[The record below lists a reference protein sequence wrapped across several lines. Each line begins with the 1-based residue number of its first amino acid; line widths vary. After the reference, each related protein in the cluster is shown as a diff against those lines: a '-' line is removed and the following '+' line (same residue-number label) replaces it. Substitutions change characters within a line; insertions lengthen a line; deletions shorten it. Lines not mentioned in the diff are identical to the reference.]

1 MEFVLSPAQRLELF
15 VPPSHTVTLIKD
27 EIAAQAQLKYAITL
41 DPQRGFDLKLPG
53 APFITD
59 GNMKLAS
66 LPYVVSCQH
75 RGRTP
80 TFLVLDKR
88 SDIAREYKNEN
99 VTIGAIIGHS
109 LGWTLKDE
117 EITEFRQ
124 STAKQRYETYISA
137 QRGILPTSVYDNVSL
152 NSSVGGNGR
161 SDSRNRIQSTLPTM
175 LTSIGS
181 KKSSRS
187 LVSPSTNGNTTTSPT
202 ESTASKPT
210 GPSKILIKIRF
221 ANGTFST
228 VAVNLLT
235 DSADAVIA
243 RCFNSLLRS
252 KPEEAKGKCADDF
265 VLKPIG
271 LATYIHGPMLFS
283 QFKPIADAVLQRKEM
298 QVDLI
303 DRAAA
308 EEQNSDENSANLYR
322 PTMTLEER
330 LWEYTEVTA
339 TYVHT
344 KISLDH
350 AKDPHVFSVWDL
362 RNSLKLRILGV
373 DNLYVPGTS
382 GFCEINL
389 KVALY
394 EGTTPIGKIRGLLSG
409 KYDSNSTWVPVP
421 PPASPNPAT
430 VIFPENKGRIDFS
443 TDSLVPQLADL
454 PRATQLCFTLSY
466 RTSSSDLEGTPVA
479 WCNMPVF
486 GYNHE
491 LATGQQRLSMWKASR
506 DQFERLGHVNPRG
519 SARPNYMST
528 QEGMPNL
535 FVQFDSYALPVVFP
549 TSFGEVEE
557 KSSQSGKSKENS
569 TSSSPRDNSS
579 PTSKPK
585 SSKHGNLRNSN
596 EKSKKGSQSSQ
607 TSQKPLFPR
616 FPAANSMTNRES
628 RRISQIVS
636 GYPIDVLTP
645 TDKHLLWKTRELLKV
660 GEPRAVSKFLQS
672 IPLNRHARLE
682 AYRIMNLWNVEDLDA
697 AAFLELLDA
706 KFADPIIRAWAVE
719 KLEVL
724 EDEDIS
730 DYLLQLIQALRYEPY
745 LDCALTRFLLRRAVA
760 SPNLLGHFFFWYL
773 KSELHNVET
782 FERNGLLLEA
792 FLRALTPNQRVQLGL
807 QNQLVSALLDISQK
821 VIKASDKDNKV
832 ALLHA
837 ELHMLNQTLFNNWT
851 LSPPSVSAVINSQT
865 DTLSSASHAR
875 QSVSF
880 ANFGANR
887 RTISRQNSYQAEHSP
902 EPPGGAFSM
911 PSTRSTAV
919 SPTLG
924 NGLVSP
930 PEGNSPQ
937 ETNDLVSP
945 PASPRGGSSTLSSP
959 PSGTSPVEPT
969 IQTNGSP
976 QNGALPG
983 DAPTPHHGHTRVS
996 SNPGLS
1002 RTTSTNFLG
1011 VPGANGSGGVG
1022 NFFSGGGPIS
1032 IKLPLNP
1039 LIEVS
1044 GFITS
1049 KCKIMKSKKEPLWLC
1064 FQNADP
1070 KSGPYLAMFKAGDDL
1085 RQDMLVL
1092 QLFRIMD
1099 RLWRS
1104 HGLHLDMAI
1113 YGVLATG
1120 DQCGFVEVVTK
1131 SKTISELQGLSFKDE
1146 VLFDFLL
1153 ESNGGNA
1160 NVTPQNTSQPAQPQ
1174 PGAGSTASKA
1184 SNGSVQ
1190 SKSATPPTPAVATI
1204 DHPLTLAVSRFT
1216 RSCAAY
1222 CVATYVLGIG
1232 DRHNGNVMIRE
1243 DGTLFHIDFGHVL
1256 GNFKEKF
1263 GVRRERV
1270 PFVFTPEMVYV
1281 MGDKNDIFYAQFV
1294 QMCTTAYNLLR
1305 SSAALFMN
1313 LFAMMMSSGMPELQ
1327 TIEDLYY
1334 LQDTLD
1340 LDLTPQQAGEKFSAM
1355 LESSSKALSTR
1366 VNWMIH
1372 NIAQRLK

>member
-1 MEFVLSPAQRLELF
+1 MEFVLSPTQRLELF
-15 VPPSHTVTLIKD
+15 VPPTHTVTVIKE
-27 EIAAQAQLKYAITL
+27 EIAAQTQLKYAITL

-124 STAKQRYETYISA
+124 STAKQRYDNYISA
-137 QRGILPTSVYDNVSL
+137 QRGNLSSPTFNDLAANASMGG
-152 NSSVGGNGR
+152 VGRNE
-161 SDSRNRIQSTLPTM
+161 SRNRLQSTLPTM
-175 LTSIGS
+175 LTSTGAKKGS
-181 KKSSRS
+181 QAVAQSVSSNN
-187 LVSPSTNGNTTTSPT
+187 LM
-202 ESTASKPT
+202 ASSNEGTGAKAT
-210 GPSKILIKIRF
+210 GPSKILIKMRY

-252 KPEEAKGKCADDF
+252 KPEEAKGRRADDF

-298 QVDLI
+298 QVDLV

-308 EEQNSDENSANLYR
+308 EEQNSDEISANLYR
-322 PTMTLEER
+322 PTMSLEER

-339 TYVHT
+339 TFVHS
-344 KISLDH
+344 KISVSCV
-350 AKDPHVFSVWDL
+350 KDPHVFSVWDMKNPF
-362 RNSLKLRILGV
+362 RLRILGV
-373 DNLYVPGTS
+373 DNFYIPGNPS
-382 GFCEINL
+382 NNYEINL
-389 KVALY
+389 KAALY
-394 EGTTPIGKIRGLLSG
+394 EGTTQLGKIHGVTSG
-409 KYDSNSTWVPVP
+409 KSEQFSSWVAVP
-421 PPASPNPAT
+421 PPSALNPAT
-430 VIFPENKGRIDFS
+430 IIYPESKSRIDFS
-443 TDSLVPQLADL
+443 DGVAHLCDL
-454 PRATQLCFTLSY
+454 PRATQICFTLSY
-466 RTSSSDLEGTPVA
+466 RTSSSDLEGTPIA
-479 WCNMPVF
+479 WCNIPVF

-491 LATGQQRLSMWKASR
+491 LVTGQVQQSMWRATR
-506 DQFERLGHVNPRG
+506 EQFERLGQHVNPRG

-528 QEGMPNL
+528 QEGLPSL
-535 FVQFDSYALPVVFP
+535 YLQFETYPLPVVFP
-549 TSFGEVEE
+549 TSFGESEDL
-557 KSSQSGKSKENS
+557 
-569 TSSSPRDNSS
+569 SSPNVR
-579 PTSKPK
+579 PK
-585 SSKHGNLRNSN
+585 SSKMSSLKSSSD
-596 EKSKKGSQSSQ
+596 KSKRSGSSAASNLP
-607 TSQKPLFPR
+607 KPRLPR
-616 FPAANSMTNRES
+616 FPAATAMTNKES
-628 RRISQIVS
+628 RKIGQIVS

-645 TDKHLLWKTRELLKV
+645 KDKHLLWKTRELLKV

-672 IPLNRHARLE
+672 IPLNYQARLE
-682 AYRIMNLWNVEDLDA
+682 AYRVMYLWNVDELDA
-697 AAFLELLDA
+697 ADFLELLDA
-706 KFADPIIRAWAVE
+706 KFADPVIRAWAVE
-719 KLEVL
+719 KLENL
-724 EDEDIS
+724 EDDAIS

-792 FLRALTPNQRVQLGL
+792 FLRALTPNQRIQLGL
-807 QNQLVSALLDISQK
+807 QNQLVNALLDISLK
-821 VIKASDKDNKV
+821 VVKASDKDNKV
-832 ALLHA
+832 ALLHG
-837 ELHMLNQTLFNNWT
+837 ELHALNQTLFNNWT
-851 LSPPSVSAVINSQT
+851 LSPPNVTSIVNSQN
-865 DTLSSASHAR
+865 DSISSASHAR

-880 ANFGANR
+880 ASFGANR
-887 RTISRQNSYQAEHSP
+887 RTISRQNSFQADPVENGAASLPMSSNNRLQGAHSP
-902 EPPGGAFSM
+902 LSAGI
-911 PSTRSTAV
+911 V
-919 SPTLG
+919 SPL
-924 NGLVSP
+924 
-930 PEGNSPQ
+930 EGNSPQ
-937 ETNDLVSP
+937 DLNSLASP
-945 PASPRGGSSTLSSP
+945 PASPRSANGINTGASGATSP
-959 PSGTSPVEPT
+959 PNGTSPNEPS
-969 IQTNGSP
+969 IAVNGSP
-976 QNGALPG
+976 NSPSSGQLSESS
-983 DAPTPHHGHTRVS
+983 PHTSGHTRVS
-996 SNPGLS
+996 SHPSLS
-1002 RTTSTNFLG
+1002 RTTSSNLLG
-1011 VPGANGSGGVG
+1011 VPGNGS
-1022 NFFSGGGPIS
+1022 NCFASGGPVS

-1044 GFITS
+1044 GFIPS

-1070 KSGPYLAMFKAGDDL
+1070 KSGPFLAMFKAGDDL

-1113 YGVLATG
+1113 YNVLATG

-1146 VLFDFLL
+1146 VLFDFIL
-1153 ESNGGNA
+1153 ESNGGNS
-1160 NVTPQNTSQPAQPQ
+1160 NSTPQSASQAPASIPTAGSLTSKPSSGSLIAKPVSQPA
-1174 PGAGSTASKA
+1174 
-1184 SNGSVQ
+1184 
-1190 SKSATPPTPAVATI
+1190 PTL
-1204 DHPLTLAVSRFT
+1204 DHPLALAVSRFT

-1256 GNFKEKF
+1256 GNFKEKY
-1263 GVRRERV
+1263 GIRRERV

-1281 MGDKNDIFYAQFV
+1281 MGDKNDVFYAQFV
-1294 QMCTTAYNLLR
+1294 EMCTTAYNLLR
-1305 SSAALFMN
+1305 SSASLFMN

-1327 TIEDLYY
+1327 TVEDLFY
-1334 LQDTLD
+1334 LKDTLD
-1340 LDLTPQQAGEKFSAM
+1340 LDLTQQQAGEKFAAM

-1366 VNWMIH
+1366 VNWVIH

>member
-27 EIAAQAQLKYAITL
+27 EIAAQAQLKYAIAL

-88 SDIAREYKNEN
+88 SDMAREYKNEN

-124 STAKQRYETYISA
+124 STAKQRYDNYVSA
-137 QRGILPTSVYDNVSL
+137 QRGLLPTGPYDAPSL
-152 NSSVGGNGR
+152 NSSNGAQGR
-161 SDSRNRIQSTLPTM
+161 SDSRSRIQSTLPTM
-175 LTSIGS
+175 LTSGSS

-187 LVSPSTNGNTTTSPT
+187 LLANAANGNTTTSSNDT
-202 ESTASKPT
+202 TAPKPA

-228 VAVNLLT
+228 VAVNLTT

-243 RCFNSLLRS
+243 RCYNSLLRS
-252 KPEEAKGKCADDF
+252 KPEEAKGKRADDF

-303 DRAAA
+303 DRATA
-308 EEQNSDENSANLYR
+308 EEQNSDENSATLYR
-322 PTMTLEER
+322 PSMTLEER

-339 TYVHT
+339 TYIHT
-344 KISLDH
+344 KISFDH
-350 AKDPHVFSVWDL
+350 VKDPHVFSVWDM
-362 RNSLKLRILGV
+362 RNSFRLRVLGV
-373 DNLYVPGTS
+373 DNLYVPALS
-382 GFCEINL
+382 EINL

-394 EGTTPIGKIRGLLSG
+394 EGANPIGKTRGLISG
-409 KYDSNSTWVPVP
+409 KNDPNSTWVPVP
-421 PPASPNPAT
+421 PPSSPNAAT
-430 VIFPENKGRIDFS
+430 VIFPQSKGHIDFS
-443 TDSLVPQLADL
+443 IDSSVPLLCDL
-454 PRATQLCFTLSY
+454 PRATQICFTLSY
-466 RTSSSDLEGTPVA
+466 RTSSSDLEGTPIA
-479 WCNMPVF
+479 WCNIPVF

-491 LATGQQRLSMWKASR
+491 LVTGQHRSSMWRSSR
-506 DQFERLGHVNPRG
+506 DQFERIGHVNPRG

-528 QEGMPNL
+528 QEGLPNL
-535 FVQFDSYALPVVFP
+535 YLQFDSYALPVVFP
-549 TSFGEVEE
+549 TSLGEIEE
-557 KSSQSGKSKENS
+557 KSSQIGSPRGNS
-569 TSSSPRDNSS
+569 TQSGSPRENSS
-579 PTSKPK
+579 PLGKTK
-585 SSKHGNLRNSN
+585 SSRKGSLRNSGD
-596 EKSKKGSQSSQ
+596 KSKKTAQTPPNSS
-607 TSQKPLFPR
+607 KPVIPR
-616 FPAANSMTNRES
+616 FPAANSMTNNES
-628 RRISQIVS
+628 RRISQIIS
-636 GYPIDVLTP
+636 GYPIDVLSP

-672 IPLNRHARLE
+672 IPLTRHARLE
-682 AYRIMNLWNVEDLDA
+682 AYRVMYLWNVDELDA
-697 AAFLELLDA
+697 ATFLELLDA

-724 EDEDIS
+724 EDDDIS

-760 SPNLLGHFFFWYL
+760 SPNLLGHYFFWYL

-792 FLRALTPNQRVQLGL
+792 FLRALTPNQRIQLGL
-807 QNQLVSALLDISQK
+807 QNQLVNALLDISQK
-821 VIKASDKDNKV
+821 VVKSSDKDNKV

-837 ELHMLNQTLFNNWT
+837 ELHALNQSLFNNWT
-851 LSPPSVSAVINSQT
+851 LSPPNVSALVNSQT

-880 ANFGANR
+880 ANFSGNR
-887 RTISRQNSYQAEHSP
+887 RTISRQNSMQTDHSP
-902 EPPGGAFSM
+902 ETAGGGASLPT
-911 PSTRSTAV
+911 PSAMSRNGTHSPLQSTSGLA
-919 SPTLG
+919 SPM
-924 NGLVSP
+924 
-930 PEGNSPQ
+930 EGSSPQ
-937 ETNDLVSP
+937 DISDLASP
-945 PASPRGGSSTLSSP
+945 PASPRGGGGSTRSSP
-959 PSGTSPVEPT
+959 PSGSSPTDPLAGSP
-969 IQTNGSP
+969 NGS
-976 QNGALPG
+976 QLPG
-983 DAPTPHHGHTRVS
+983 ETSSPNTGTGHSRVS
-996 SNPGLS
+996 SNPGLN
-1002 RTTSTNFLG
+1002 RTLSSNFLG
-1011 VPGANGSGGVG
+1011 VPGGASGSSVLG
-1022 NFFSGGGPIS
+1022 NFMNGGGPIS

-1044 GFITS
+1044 GFIPS
-1049 KCKIMKSKKEPLWLC
+1049 KCKVMKSKKEPLWLC

-1153 ESNGGNA
+1153 ESNGGSTNA
-1160 NVTPQNTSQPAQPQ
+1160 TPQNASQPATTPQ
-1174 PGAGSTASKA
+1174 AGPGSATIAKPLP
-1184 SNGSVQ
+1184 NGSQPVV
-1190 SKSATPPTPAVATI
+1190 TTI

-1256 GNFKEKF
+1256 GNFKEKY
-1263 GVRRERV
+1263 GIRRERV

-1281 MGDKNDIFYAQFV
+1281 MGDKNDLFYAQFV
-1294 QMCTTAYNLLR
+1294 EMCTTAYNLLR

-1327 TIEDLYY
+1327 TVEDLFY
-1334 LQDTLD
+1334 LKDTLD
-1340 LDLTPQQAGEKFSAM
+1340 LDLTTQQAGEKFSDM

-1366 VNWMIH
+1366 VNWVIH